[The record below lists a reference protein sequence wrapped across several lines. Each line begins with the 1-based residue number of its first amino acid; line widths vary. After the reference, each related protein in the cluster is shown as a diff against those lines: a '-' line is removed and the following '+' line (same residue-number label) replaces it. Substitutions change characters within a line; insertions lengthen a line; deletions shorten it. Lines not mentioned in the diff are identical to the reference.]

1 MKKFN
6 IYALFIVA
14 LTLGL
19 ASCTKDNL
27 YRPGGA
33 DSELNVDG
41 TTTPSGDN
49 IVDPDDPGGSNIVDP
64 DEDDEAKDPTK
75 GKG

>member
-33 DSELNVDG
+33 ETELQNDP
-41 TTTPSGDN
+41 TIPIDDN
-49 IVDPDDPGGSNIVDP
+49 IIDPI
-64 DEDDEAKDPTK
+64 DEDEEVPPPKKDK
-75 GKG
+75 G

>member
-41 TTTPSGDN
+41 TTTTPDGENIIDPIDGD
-49 IVDPDDPGGSNIVDP
+49 
-64 DEDDEAKDPTK
+64 DEDDESDTK
-75 GKG
+75 KGNG